1 MLIYTYT
8 YKRININSKHTNTHS
23 NTNLTQ
29 LKGLYTFF
37 WLKKSKK
44 FVLLIFKV
52 HTFNN
57 VFVKFHRDRGTRT

>member
-1 MLIYTYT
+1 MSIHVTRAPMVPLTPYDT
-8 YKRININSKHTNTHS
+8 KRSS
-23 NTNLTQ
+23 Y

-37 WLKKSKK
+37 WLKNSKK

-57 VFVKFHRDRGTRT
+57 FSANFHRDRGTRI